1 MQSFLI
7 FYLIVGVLDY
17 FRVQEE
23 YRKKLQEDF
32 PYHDPIY
39 IELSLWAVCILFSL
53 PLHIIKI
60 YMKVKQFLVNLWKK
74 ITFPFRLRKFS
85 KKMDEVG
92 KEEDADKAV
101 KMMFDAMR
109 EILK

>member
-1 MQSFLI
+1 
-7 FYLIVGVLDY
+7 
-17 FRVQEE
+17 
-23 YRKKLQEDF
+23 
-32 PYHDPIY
+32 
-39 IELSLWAVCILFSL
+39 
-53 PLHIIKI
+53 
-60 YMKVKQFLVNLWKK
+60 MKVKQFLVNLWRK

-92 KEEDADKAV
+92 REEDADKAV